1 MAAKVEGRGL
11 LMEAENFP
19 PLASGEDGKG
29 ERWKEEG
36 VELACVG
43 KIRREGGTDPL
54 FRWHGLRLRSGR
66 LFLLFCGYER

>member
-1 MAAKVEGRGL
+1 
-11 LMEAENFP
+11 MEAENFP

-29 ERWKEEG
+29 KKMERKKG
-36 VELACVG
+36 LLKLACVG